1 MPTRYDKE
9 FKQNIINLY
18 KQGES
23 AAQLAREYGIGYS
36 TVHKWIDLET
46 PIAKLI
52 MRKPDTDNV
61 KFTADD
67 KHLYLNGESVL
78 DISPNLEEKVK
89 KDDAEKDKKEDK
101 D

>member
-36 TVHKWIDLET
+36 QPFISGSR
-46 PIAKLI
+46 AKP
-52 MRKPDTDNV
+52 K
-61 KFTADD
+61 
-67 KHLYLNGESVL
+67 LNPVNRQTKLKRWKSGWLPCLRRTKS
-78 DISPNLEEKVK
+78 
-89 KDDAEKDKKEDK
+89 
-101 D
+101 